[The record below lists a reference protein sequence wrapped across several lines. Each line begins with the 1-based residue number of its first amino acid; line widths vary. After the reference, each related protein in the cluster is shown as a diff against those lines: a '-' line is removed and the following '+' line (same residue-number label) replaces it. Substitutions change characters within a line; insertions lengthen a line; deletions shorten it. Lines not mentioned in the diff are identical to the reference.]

1 MKSKHKMAKKCK
13 WCGSSRHI
21 SKACSIK
28 HKHQAL
34 LDGVPLGR
42 CGFDVIMEINY
53 TKPRGIALPFNYFS
67 ANYWQNRLITG
78 L

>member
-1 MKSKHKMAKKCK
+1 MAKNKCK

-42 CGFDVIMEINY
+42 CGFDVIMEIDF
-53 TKPRGIALPFNYFS
+53 TKKHDVLPISYFS
-67 ANYWQNRLITG
+67 ANYWRNRLVMG

>member
-1 MKSKHKMAKKCK
+1 MAKKKCK

-34 LDGVPLGR
+34 IDGVPLGR
-42 CGFDVIMEINY
+42 CGFDVIMEIDF
-53 TKPRGIALPFNYFS
+53 TKKATLPISYFS
-67 ANYWQNRLITG
+67 ANYWQNCLIVG

>member
-1 MKSKHKMAKKCK
+1 MKKKKCK

-34 LDGVPLGR
+34 IDGVPLLK
-42 CGFDVIMEINY
+42 CGFDVIMEIDFGD
-53 TKPRGIALPFNYFS
+53 PSYFS
-67 ANYWQNRLITG
+67 SRYWQNRRMVG

>member
-1 MKSKHKMAKKCK
+1 MAKRKCE
-13 WCGSSRHI
+13 WCGSSRHK

-34 LDGVPLGR
+34 IDGVPLLK
-42 CGFDVIMEINY
+42 CGFDVIMEIDFA
-53 TKPRGIALPFNYFS
+53 PSYFS
-67 ANYWQNRLITG
+67 SRYWQNHLTIG